1 MSTSPDDVV
10 QTLSWFLAGNAELE
24 DVQQVLADPEE
35 LGPVAAGLVNEL
47 RQELAADDVAAARL
61 QPLIRETIEAIA
73 LGQ

>member
-24 DVQQVLADPEE
+24 DVEQALADPGE
-35 LGPVAAGLVNEL
+35 LGPVATGLVTEL
-47 RQELAADDVAAARL
+47 RQELAAADVAPAKL

-73 LGQ
+73 HGD